1 MKLIDYLTVVAG
13 ILGFF
18 LCVAGIALFSVPCAL
33 IAAGAGLLAWS
44 YTVARAASKG

>member
-1 MKLIDYLTVVAG
+1 MKFIDYLTVAAG
-13 ILGFF
+13 ILGFS

-44 YTVARAASKG
+44 YVAARAASKG